1 MTPTQC
7 GAPKCVSGKP
17 NPVTLVATV
26 VARKSAVQRSSR
38 LPLSSPYTTTN
49 PEAIP
54 TRLIAVCIR
63 VYVLRSN
70 IILCLPSEAVCRL
83 SLRLPLEER
92 EQVGVN
98 LILVGRAH
106 AVRRARHDFKR
117 GPFNELRGE
126 ECRVGDWYY
135 LVVVAVH
142 DERRHVELLEVFRE
156 VRLGERLDA
165 VEDGFMPGQHP
176 L

>member
-7 GAPKCVSGKP
+7 GAPKCVRGKP
-17 NPVTLVATV
+17 NPVALVATV

-63 VYVLRSN
+63 VYVLRSK

-92 EQVGVN
+92 KQVGVN
-98 LILVGRAH
+98 LILVGRAN
-106 AVRRARHDFKR
+106 AVRRARIGLQG
-117 GPFNELRGE
+117 GPFNELRRE
-126 ECRVGDWYY
+126 ERRVGDGHD

-142 DERRHVELLEVFRE
+142 DERLTSAEECS
-156 VRLGERLDA
+156 GSQYPMGA
-165 VEDGFMPGQHP
+165 PSTPDGKMFWP